1 MSYFSELLIAEMER
15 QEHLFDCDPF
25 RDDSNLAIALQMRGR
40 LAELKDCLKDY
51 IFWDNLVSFQ
61 RGRARRS
68 WETVYKEWPEYWNDK
83 RTDLLYYPIS
93 YFAYQSETPL
103 EEILI
108 AIAGVQRKLFFY
120 GYNADAEEEKRH
132 SAVSPAQPLEGQI
145 SLLSAS

>member
-1 MSYFSELLIAEMER
+1 MGYFSELLIAEMER
-15 QEHLFDCDPF
+15 QECLFDCDSL
-25 RDDSNLAIALQMRGR
+25 RDYGSLSITFQMRGK

-68 WETVYKEWPEYWNDK
+68 WETVYKKWPEYWNDK
-83 RTDLLYYPIS
+83 RTDLLYHPIS

-132 SAVSPAQPLEGQI
+132 SAVSPTQPLEGQI